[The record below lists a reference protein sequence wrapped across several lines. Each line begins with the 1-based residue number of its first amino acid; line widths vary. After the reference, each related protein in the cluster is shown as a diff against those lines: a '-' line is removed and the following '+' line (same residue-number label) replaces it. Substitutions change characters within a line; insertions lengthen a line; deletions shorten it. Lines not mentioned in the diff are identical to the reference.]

1 MKLETYQ
8 YIDGNGWNT
17 SLDTTLDSPQTLLL
31 FFCSPDTSIVTSE
44 LESIRLLFPQSV
56 MLGCSSAGEIFDD
69 DVYDKSISLSI
80 VQFEDTKLKLTTE
93 QITDSNNSQS
103 AGQHIARSLNDENL
117 RSILVLS
124 DGLSVNGTKLIAGL
138 SSELPSNVVITGGLA
153 GDGDRFKKT
162 WTWSNTGE
170 KSDQVC
176 AVGFYGNSIRIGH
189 ASRGGWDVLGPER
202 EVTCSIDNVLYELDG
217 QPALKL
223 YKKYLGDRAQ
233 GLPATGLLFPLAIKN
248 EENIAD
254 DTVRTILAVDETSN
268 SITFAG
274 DIPQG
279 RYVRLMRANFDRLID
294 GAADAAEAV
303 KMDEYQRGPLLS
315 ISISCVGRR
324 LVLGPRTEEEIAAV
338 LHGLPDGSRQIGF
351 YSYGEIS
358 PLANGRCDLHNQ
370 TMTLTRIWENL

>member
-153 GDGDRFKKT
+153 GDGDRFK
-162 WTWSNTGE
+162 
-170 KSDQVC
+170 
-176 AVGFYGNSIRIGH
+176 
-189 ASRGGWDVLGPER
+189 
-202 EVTCSIDNVLYELDG
+202 
-217 QPALKL
+217 
-223 YKKYLGDRAQ
+223 
-233 GLPATGLLFPLAIKN
+233 
-248 EENIAD
+248 
-254 DTVRTILAVDETSN
+254 
-268 SITFAG
+268 
-274 DIPQG
+274 
-279 RYVRLMRANFDRLID
+279 
-294 GAADAAEAV
+294 
-303 KMDEYQRGPLLS
+303 
-315 ISISCVGRR
+315 
-324 LVLGPRTEEEIAAV
+324 
-338 LHGLPDGSRQIGF
+338 
-351 YSYGEIS
+351 
-358 PLANGRCDLHNQ
+358 
-370 TMTLTRIWENL
+370 ENLDLVQYW